1 LVLVVQGLH
10 LPLIFVAVKV
20 SLGHQVLLA
29 PTLPQEAGVAV
40 VLFIH
45 TTQQAAHLL
54 PLRTVDQVV
63 VVVPMVL
70 AVAAHQPSETTE
82 VHQQVFAV
90 VVEAVL
96 EQQAVTELQM

>member
-1 LVLVVQGLH
+1 VPAVQGSH

-20 SLGHQVLLA
+20 SPGHQVLLA
-29 PTLPQEAGVAV
+29 PTLPPEAGVAV
-40 VLFIH
+40 VLFTR
-45 TTQQAAHLL
+45 TTQQAAQLL

-63 VVVPMVL
+63 AVVPMVL

-90 VVEAVL
+90 AVAVVL
-96 EQQAVTELQM
+96 EQPAVTELQM